1 MTRYLV
7 RRLFQSIFVLLG
19 VSIVVFLLVQ
29 MSGDPVLQ
37 MLAGTAATEA
47 DLQAL
52 RAELGYDD
60 PLFVQYGRYLLT
72 ALQGDLG
79 DSIRFKR
86 PALELVL
93 DRLPATA
100 LLAVTSLFFALVVAI
115 PIGIL
120 SAVRRNTWI
129 DHLGMVLALLGQSI
143 PLFWLGI
150 MLVLIF
156 AVELN
161 WLPPSGAGSW
171 QHLILPAITLGA
183 YPMARIAR
191 LMRSSLL
198 DVLQEEYMTT
208 ARAKGLRERSVI
220 MTHGIRNAALPVVT
234 IVGLMFGTLMG
245 GAVITE
251 TIFAWPGVGLLTIQ
265 AIQNRDYTLVQASVL
280 VISVIFIFVNLITD
294 VIYVYF
300 DPRIRYG

>member
-1 MTRYLV
+1 MTGYIV

-19 VSIVVFLLVQ
+19 VSIIVFLLVQ
-29 MSGDPVLQ
+29 LSGDPVLQ
-37 MLAGTAATEA
+37 MLAGTAATEE

-52 RAELGYDD
+52 RTELGYND
-60 PLFVQYGRYLLT
+60 PMITQYGRYLVT

-79 DSIRFKR
+79 DSIRYKR

-100 LLAVTSLFFALVVAI
+100 LLAVAALLFALVVAI
-115 PIGIL
+115 PVGIL

-129 DHLGMVLALLGQSI
+129 DHFGMVLALLGQSI

-150 MLVLIF
+150 MLVLVF
-156 AVELN
+156 AVELQ
-161 WLPPSGAGSW
+161 WLPPSGSGSW
-171 QHLILPAITLGA
+171 QHLILPAITLGL

-191 LMRSSLL
+191 LTRSSML
-198 DVLQEEYMTT
+198 DVLQEDYMTT
-208 ARAKGLRERSVI
+208 ARAKGLRERGVI
-220 MTHGIRNAALPVVT
+220 VTHGLRNAALPVVT

-265 AIQNRDYTLVQASVL
+265 AIQNRDYTLVLASVL
-280 VISVIFIFVNLITD
+280 VIAVVLIFVNLITD
-294 VIYVYF
+294 MIYVYL

>member
-1 MTRYLV
+1 MTGYIV

-19 VSIVVFLLVQ
+19 VSMIVFLLVQ
-29 MSGDPVLQ
+29 LSGDPVLQ
-37 MLAGTAATEA
+37 MLAGTAATEE

-52 RAELGYDD
+52 RTELGYND
-60 PLFVQYGRYLLT
+60 PIVAQYGRYLVT

-79 DSIRFKR
+79 DSIRYKR

-100 LLAVTSLFFALVVAI
+100 LLAVAALLFALVVAI
-115 PIGIL
+115 PVGIL

-129 DHLGMVLALLGQSI
+129 DHFGMVLALLGQSI

-150 MLVLIF
+150 MLVLVF
-156 AVELN
+156 AVELQ
-161 WLPPSGAGSW
+161 WLPPSGSGSW
-171 QHLILPAITLGA
+171 QHLILPAITLGL

-191 LMRSSLL
+191 LTRSSML
-198 DVLQEEYMTT
+198 DVLQEDYMTT
-208 ARAKGLRERSVI
+208 ARAKGLRERGVI
-220 MTHGIRNAALPVVT
+220 VTHGLRNAALPVVT
-234 IVGLMFGTLMG
+234 VVGLMFGTLMG

-265 AIQNRDYTLVQASVL
+265 AIQNRDYTLVLASVL
-280 VISVIFIFVNLITD
+280 VIAVVLIFVNLITD
-294 VIYVYF
+294 MIYVYL

>member
-1 MTRYLV
+1 MTSYLI
-7 RRLFQSIFVLLG
+7 RRLLQSIFVLLG
-19 VSIVVFLLVQ
+19 VSIIVFVLVQ
-29 MSGDPVLQ
+29 LSGDPVLQ
-37 MLAGTAATEA
+37 MLAGTAASEE
-47 DLQAL
+47 DLQLL
-52 RAELGYDD
+52 RQELGYDD
-60 PLFVQYGRYLLT
+60 SILVQFGRYLGT
-72 ALQGDLG
+72 ALRGDLG

-86 PALELVL
+86 PAVDLVF

-100 LLAVTSLFFALVVAI
+100 LLAGSSLLFALILAI

-150 MLVLIF
+150 MLVLVF

-161 WLPPSGAGSW
+161 WLPPGGAGSW
-171 QHLILPAITLGA
+171 KHLILPMITLGA

-208 ARAKGLRERSVI
+208 ARAKGLSERTVI
-220 MTHGIRNAALPVVT
+220 VAHAVRNAALPVVT

-245 GAVITE
+245 GAVVTE

-294 VIYVYF
+294 VVYVYF